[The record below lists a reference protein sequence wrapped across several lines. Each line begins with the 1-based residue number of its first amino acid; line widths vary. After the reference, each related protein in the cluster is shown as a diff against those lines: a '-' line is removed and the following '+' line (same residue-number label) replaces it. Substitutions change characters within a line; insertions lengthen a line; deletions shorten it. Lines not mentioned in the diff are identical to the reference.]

1 MIINCLKRVLAVVLF
16 AIIGINMSAT
26 NIDVNTAR
34 LTANN
39 FLKQHVANPGSFN
52 APTLAD
58 LKLVHVEPSTIDR
71 NANTYYAFN
80 VKGGGFVIVAGDDRI
95 NQALGF
101 SDEGQL
107 DFENMPDNLKALLDN
122 YQEQIE
128 YLQVHPELKV
138 PQHIISNNRSVI
150 VEPLIKAHWGQF
162 KPYYLQCPKS
172 SNGSYSKVG
181 CAGVQMAQIVHFWQ
195 YPITCGPI
203 AGYNCPA
210 LGITI
215 EELPATTFD
224 YSKMLNSYCHW
235 DFDRQDVVQDTY
247 TEDQAQEV
255 AKLCRY
261 VGQAAR
267 MNYSPSGSGT
277 DGDKKLA
284 GMKILGYNPDAI
296 SISRSDGYTNEA
308 WEDLMKVELDAGRP
322 IMYGARNETSDVGH
336 AFIFDGYDTE
346 GYFHINLGW
355 FGVSDGWFLTT
366 VINPY
371 YLNGTPR
378 NYSKMQYMFL
388 DMRPPF
394 YCNVD
399 ALSINANDGFFLLG
413 GLFNL
418 RVRATDVNISTSYN
432 ALDLFFTITDVN
444 DNIVAASD
452 TINVLNSDFT
462 QHSSI
467 NSAIAFPESLTE
479 GTYNL
484 NFNYIVNNKLNTI
497 ATVHGELYIAGRL
510 AKFNSPFNMDDLT
523 DLINI
528 LVSGKN
534 TEFRMDD
541 LTQLINYLV
550 FH

>member
-58 LKLVHVEPSTIDR
+58 LKLVHVEPSTVDR

-80 VKGGGFVIVAGDDRI
+80 VKGGGFVIVAGEDRI
-95 NQALGF
+95 SQALGF
-101 SDEGQL
+101 SDKGQL

-122 YQEQIE
+122 YIEHIE
-128 YLQVHPELKV
+128 YLQAHPDLKV
-138 PQHIISNNRSVI
+138 PQRICNNRSVI
-150 VEPLIKAHWGQF
+150 VEPLIQVHWGQLT
-162 KPYYLQCPKS
+162 PYSLHCPIV
-172 SNGSYSKVG
+172 NGVYSKVG
-181 CAGVQMAQIVHFWQ
+181 CSGVQMAQIAHFWQ
-195 YPITCGPI
+195 YPTTCDPI
-203 AGYNCPA
+203 PRYYSSSLGYY
-210 LGITI
+210 L

-224 YSKMLNSYCHW
+224 YSKMLPSYCHW
-235 DFDRQDVVQDTY
+235 DFGKHDVVQDVY
-247 TEDQAQEV
+247 TEEQAQEI

-261 VGQAAR
+261 VGQAAKID
-267 MNYSPSGSGT
+267 YSPYGSGT
-277 DGDKKLA
+277 DGPKKLA

-296 SISRSDGYTNEA
+296 SVELASGYTTEE
-308 WEDLMKVELDAGRP
+308 WESMLRQELDAGRP
-322 IMYGARNETSDVGH
+322 VMYGARNVISDVGH

-355 FGVSDGWFLTT
+355 YGVSDGWFLSTAIT
-366 VINPY
+366 PD
-371 YLNGTPR
+371 YLDGTPR

-399 ALSINANDGFFLLG
+399 AQSINANDGFFLLG

-484 NFNYIVNNKLNTI
+484 NFNYIINNKLNTI
-497 ATVHGELYIAGRL
+497 ATIQGELYIAGRL